1 MGMFGHVVLNVRK
14 LAQEAEADERR
25 EAARIGRHR
34 QPMTRAGILHEKAH
48 NTSKHLVHIILLT
61 GAGMPAILTFE
72 ALRPLWTKYIE
83 TPLTDVMIGSHPA
96 TEALHTHLSLL
107 FLR

>member
-1 MGMFGHVVLNVRK
+1 MGMFGTMAQNVRK

-34 QPMTRAGILHEKAH
+34 RPVTKADILHEKAH

-72 ALRPLWTKYIE
+72 ALRPLWTKYVE
-83 TPLTDVMIGSHPA
+83 MPLTDVMVGSHPA
-96 TEALHTHLSLL
+96 TEALHTNLSLL